1 MKKHLRLLAWLLS
14 LTMLCELLP
23 FAAFAQS
30 DVGEAAVSTFSAFLE
45 QTNGTAVETGKCGD
59 NLTYSLDDAGTL
71 TISGTGA
78 MYDFSSFDVQCPWD
92 STKIKKV
99 IVNNGVTSI
108 GDDAFL
114 NCTLLTSITL
124 PDTLTEIGISA
135 FNNTN
140 LSSIVLPDSVT
151 HLGSHVFY
159 DCKNLSSVTLSK
171 GLASIPE
178 YAFQNCTSLT
188 SITLPDT
195 LTEIEFTALNNTGLT
210 SVVIPDSIAVIGSH
224 IFADCK
230 NLSSVTLSN
239 ALTSIP
245 QNMFAQTPNLTTL
258 SIPESVTHL
267 DWCAFN
273 NCGLKTIVLPDSI
286 TSTDSWVFNNSTALT
301 SVVLSKGLNTITQ
314 DFFRNCTNLSWVF
327 IPASITS
334 IQKEAFLN
342 CDNLTDIYY
351 SGTKEQWASVVIES
365 DNIPLTTAAIHCID
379 DEDTPER
386 TFEFKKD
393 NLSFL
398 NSPKYF
404 FKGKELEYW
413 HYVYKNPT
421 VEKKDFPKEFKNVSD
436 QYGRAHISQD
446 KFNQLTRNLSPNVL
460 SWFHLNLYEN
470 KRIWGGSCYGMTT
483 TAAIHFMDP
492 DRIPLSSLSSTGLS
506 DSDLPYELPAP
517 ADNTEVENLINYYY
531 ISQLLPTR
539 YKIFSTYL
547 YNCEHDF
554 EGTLNEVIQ
563 SLSKGIPVIANTRS
577 HSVLLV
583 NVKGTYSDHYVLGV
597 YDPNEEE
604 EQTMTLYKT
613 PYISDENEA
622 YLKISYGKYDYL
634 QYYILA
640 SDLNLIDVRNY
651 FDPTSDNETSTDYN
665 DAHIS
670 VRPDQNSS
678 LVIGGQ
684 YYYRAKDGSILER
697 DPNVLI
703 VRLTNQLE
711 DDSSDDSIELLFPK
725 PSATEDVKL
734 ELSSNGVN
742 DASMILN
749 NSTLAVSAS
758 GPVELVYNEQTQTVD
773 LTAAEPTD
781 ISLMVTQN
789 DTSSTWPWHSWAL
802 DTTGTTTLHA
812 KLDNDG
818 LHLNGD
824 GLTNAEYATK
834 NETTEQV
841 DSGTIPTQPNETTGI
856 TAVTIINKEDA
867 SGDDKTEIVTPST
880 PNEPNKPT
888 PTPDPTPTPTPDPT
902 PTPNPD
908 PTPNPTPSTPTTPT
922 TTTSTSGGGG
932 GGAALILGAGAVAL
946 TAGLVLT
953 APVAVQGN
961 VEFSDHTAVPGAK
974 IALLQNGNVVAQTTA
989 DESGAFVLKVKR
1001 GNYELTVAYTD
1012 ASGQLVHKTTSIK
1025 APAKDLVITF

>member
-30 DVGEAAVSTFSAFLE
+30 DVGEAAVSTLSTLLE

-78 MYDFSSFDVQCPWD
+78 MYDFSSFGTQCPWD

-99 IVNNGVTSI
+99 IVGDGVTSI

-114 NCTLLTSITL
+114 VKSSSLLTTVELPESVTSIGAYAFLNCNKLKNIILPNHLVSIGEYAFNFCTSLEAITIPASVTDFGKYAFDDCTQLSSITLSDGLATLGVSVFSDCISLTSITIPDSIHAIPDSTFANCTRLTSITL

-140 LSSIVLPDSVT
+140 LS
-151 HLGSHVFY
+151 
-159 DCKNLSSVTLSK
+159 
-171 GLASIPE
+171 
-178 YAFQNCTSLT
+178 
-188 SITLPDT
+188 
-195 LTEIEFTALNNTGLT
+195 
-210 SVVIPDSIAVIGSH
+210 
-224 IFADCK
+224 
-230 NLSSVTLSN
+230 
-239 ALTSIP
+239 
-245 QNMFAQTPNLTTL
+245 
-258 SIPESVTHL
+258 
-267 DWCAFN
+267 
-273 NCGLKTIVLPDSI
+273 
-286 TSTDSWVFNNSTALT
+286 
-301 SVVLSKGLNTITQ
+301 
-314 DFFRNCTNLSWVF
+314 WVF

-342 CDNLTDIYY
+342 CDSLTDIYY

-365 DNIPLTTAAIHCID
+365 DNIPLTTATIHCID

-398 NSPKYF
+398 NSPNYF

-413 HYVYKNPT
+413 IYAYNNPT
-421 VEKKDFPKEFKNVSD
+421 VEKKDFPKRFKNVSD
-436 QYGRAHISQD
+436 QYGRVHISQG
-446 KFNQLTRNLSPNVL
+446 KFDQLTRNLSPNVL
-460 SWFHLNLYEN
+460 SWFHLKLYESS
-470 KRIWGGSCYGMTT
+470 RIWGGSCYGMTT

-492 DRIPLSSLSSTGLS
+492 SRIPLSSLSSIGLS
-506 DSDLPYELPAP
+506 DSDLLYELPAP
-517 ADNTEVENLINYYY
+517 VDNTEVENLINYYY
-531 ISQLLPTR
+531 MSQLLPTR

-547 YNCEHDF
+547 YNCAHDF
-554 EGTLNEVIQ
+554 EGTLNEIIQ
-563 SLSKGIPVIANTRS
+563 SLSKGIPVIANTAN

-583 NVKGTYSDHYVLGV
+583 NIKGEYSDHYVLGV
-597 YDPNEEE
+597 YDPNKEE

-622 YLKISYGKYDYL
+622 YLKISYGKYDHL
-634 QYYILA
+634 QFYILA
-640 SDLNLIDVRNY
+640 SDLSLVDVRNY

-665 DAHIS
+665 DAHITIQA
-670 VRPDQNSS
+670 DQKVDI
-678 LVIGGQ
+678 VIGGQ
-684 YYYRAKDGSILER
+684 YYCRAKDGSILER

-703 VRLTNQLE
+703 VRLADQLE
-711 DDSSDDSIELLFPK
+711 DDSTDDFIELLFPK
-725 PSATEDVKL
+725 PSATEDIKL
-734 ELSSNGVN
+734 ELSSDGVN

-758 GPVELVYNEQTQTVD
+758 GPVELVYNEQAQTVD
-773 LTAAEPTD
+773 LAAAEPTD

-812 KLDNDG
+812 ELDDDG
-818 LHLNGD
+818 LHLSGD
-824 GLTNAEYATK
+824 GLTNAEYATR
-834 NETTEQV
+834 NESTEQV
-841 DSGTIPTQPNETTGI
+841 DNGTIPTQPDEATGI
-856 TAVTIINKEDA
+856 TTVTIINKGDT
-867 SGDDKTEIVTPST
+867 SGDDKTEIITPSK
-880 PNEPNKPT
+880 PDEPDK
-888 PTPDPTPTPTPDPT
+888 PTPDPDPTPNPDPVPT
-902 PTPNPD
+902 PTPNPE

-922 TTTSTSGGGG
+922 TTTSSSGGSGG

-946 TAGLVLT
+946 TAGLVMT
-953 APVAVQGN
+953 APVAVQGK
-961 VEFSDHTAVPGAK
+961 VEFADHTAVPGAK
-974 IALLQNGNVVAQTTA
+974 IALLQNGSIVAQTTA
-989 DESGAFVLKVKR
+989 DESGAFSLKVKR
-1001 GNYELTVAYTD
+1001 GNYELTAAYTD
-1012 ASGQLVHKTTSIK
+1012 AAGQLHHQTLSIK
-1025 APAKDLVITF
+1025 APAKDLTITF